1 MESLSLLFLLDIEKT
16 PTLVGAVTAILL
28 AFSVVAGA
36 ALERLFNDQPLVK
49 EENYQHPRDEVF
61 YWLVL
66 TIVITVA
73 IRFLVGSYVHLHM
86 TYTTSAILW
95 PPGPLHVRL
104 WSFSLFLRDL
114 FFLFAFGAFL
124 VRIVLSKTCERF
136 MWWIMLFT
144 AADIIWCVCELITHR
159 SQPLAWGWF
168 EIGIFQ
174 FLVAIIGWRLLEP
187 KKASIRNLK
196 VFVFLAIIFAVIFC
210 VDLWQIL
217 VGSGWSVFDVSP
229 C

>member
-1 MESLSLLFLLDIEKT
+1 MESLSLLFLLDTEKT

-49 EENYQHPRDEVF
+49 KENYQHPRDEVF

-73 IRFLVGSYVHLHM
+73 IRFLVGSYVHLHF
-86 TYTTSAILW
+86 TYTTSASLR
-95 PPGPLHVRL
+95 PPGPLYDRL

-124 VRIVLSKTCERF
+124 ANSSFR
-136 MWWIMLFT
+136 
-144 AADIIWCVCELITHR
+144 
-159 SQPLAWGWF
+159 
-168 EIGIFQ
+168 
-174 FLVAIIGWRLLEP
+174 
-187 KKASIRNLK
+187 
-196 VFVFLAIIFAVIFC
+196 
-210 VDLWQIL
+210 DL
-217 VGSGWSVFDVSP
+217 
-229 C
+229 